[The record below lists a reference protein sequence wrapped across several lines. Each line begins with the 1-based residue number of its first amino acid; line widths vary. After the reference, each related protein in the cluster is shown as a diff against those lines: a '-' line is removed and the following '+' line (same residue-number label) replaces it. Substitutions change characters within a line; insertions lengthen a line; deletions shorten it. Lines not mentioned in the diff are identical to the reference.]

1 MAEVRLHESWLARL
15 EDEFSKPY
23 FANLTD
29 FVRGE
34 YMQKKIYPPPARV
47 FAALD
52 DCPFE
57 NVRVVILGQDPYHGP
72 GQANGLSFSVAKGV
86 RTPPSL
92 QNIYKE
98 LQTDLGLP
106 IPNHGDLTKW
116 SKQGVLLLNAT
127 LTVEERRPGSHQKKG
142 WEDFTD
148 AIINVLSSEREGL
161 VFLLWGA
168 YAQKKGAVIDTKK
181 HLVLSAPH
189 PSPYSAHSG
198 FFGSRHFSKTND
210 FLIKK
215 EQEPIDWFIE

>member
-1 MAEVRLHESWLARL
+1 MPKVRLHKSWLTRL

-23 FANLTD
+23 FVNLTD
-29 FVRGE
+29 FVREE
-34 YMQKKIYPPPARV
+34 YLQKKIYPPPARV

-57 NVRVVILGQDPYHGP
+57 SVRVVILGQDPYHGP
-72 GQANGLSFSVAKGV
+72 GQANGLSFSVAKGI

-98 LQTDLGLP
+98 LQSDLGLP
-106 IPNHGDLTKW
+106 IPSHGDLTKW
-116 SKQGVLLLNAT
+116 STQGILLLNAT

-148 AIINVLSSEREGL
+148 AIINILSKEREGL

-168 YAQKKGAVIDTKK
+168 YAQKKGAVIDAKK

-198 FFGSRHFSKTND
+198 FFGSRHFSQTND

-215 EQEPIDWFIE
+215 GQEPIDWLIE